1 MTDYDSITASTE
13 KIQYSANV
21 GLYPEA
27 DTISILGPVWLP
39 RIYGKDLTAFEI
51 ASSGKIAI
59 TINDVHSLDIS
70 KVGQLTTLSTKN
82 NDSLEY
88 NVNAGAMKM
97 NFDSTLNNVSLYADC
112 NISQT
117 ASNDFSI
124 TAHSNIL
131 FLASNGSLAL
141 SSQKSNMTLVMDD
154 TTKKTTLY
162 SSNDIVQ
169 YTSNNFILNTINNIN
184 AFAISGSVRLAG
196 STSNTLLTLNGIND
210 NIEMYSSNDTT
221 ITSSNNITV
230 TSCNNIDIGSTQIGT
245 TTLYASNVSFALNGS
260 ALTTSLYSSN
270 DITFS
275 TSNNSLWTT
284 RSNVT
289 LTTVEGRVKLASYT
303 DKSYLLLNN
312 KDGHIFTSNNF
323 DVSASNDVTNT
334 AQNQVELKSI
344 NGNFSVVGHDG
355 KMSLLMNSSNDRVYL
370 FGSNGVDINSSNNM
384 NLTTKDGAINLLS
397 STSINDT
404 ATTNFVVSADNGKMN
419 LNMDATSHN
428 MYIDTKS
435 NLEVTASNEIIMYGL
450 SNVNVRSS
458 NIRIASMKNAV
469 YSASNDINVAASNDL
484 HLSASNTLSLAA
496 KDLAFQMSGDT
507 SFSAL
512 NKVDFFITSS
522 VDPAYPTFRVKND
535 GVDVFGDLFI
545 SGTINTSN
553 INNTIVSTQTL
564 KVEDKLVYLASVAA
578 IGDSNPIETP
588 FVTDGAGIQVDGVP
602 THAASSVDSNLWS
615 LYEKSIKWRYGS
627 NAGTSNLGT
636 DTYVNES
643 AWEVCGGGMRIVR
656 RKNISGSI
664 RDLSF
669 TFRVGAADELEL
681 VKTWWN
687 ATSSSYVSKR
697 VARFGRI
704 I

>member
-1 MTDYDSITASTE
+1 MTDYDNITASTE
-13 KIQYSANV
+13 KIQYSANA

-39 RIYGKDLTAFEI
+39 RVYGKDLTAFEI

-70 KVGQLTTLSTKN
+70 KIGQLTTLSTKS
-82 NDSLEY
+82 NDSLQY
-88 NVNAGAMKM
+88 NVNNSGMIM
-97 NFDSTLNNVSLYADC
+97 NFDSSSNNISLYADC

-117 ASNDFSI
+117 ASNSFDI
-124 TAHSNIL
+124 TAQSNVSI
-131 FLASNGSLAL
+131 LASNGSLSL
-141 SSQKSNMTLVMDD
+141 SSQTSNMTFTMDH
-154 TTKKTTLY
+154 TNKKTTLY

-169 YTSNNFILNTINNIN
+169 YTSNNFILNTTSNIN
-184 AFAISGSVRLAG
+184 CYAIAGSIRLAG
-196 STSNTLLTLNGIND
+196 SASNTLLNLDGASND
-210 NIEMYSSNDTT
+210 IVVYSSNDTK
-221 ITSSNNITV
+221 ITSSNNVIV
-230 TSCNNIDIGSTQIGT
+230 TSCNNIDIGSTQIGV
-245 TTLYASNVSFALNGS
+245 TTLYASNVSLALNGS
-260 ALTTSLYSSN
+260 NLTTTLYSSN
-270 DITFS
+270 NVNFT

-284 RSNVT
+284 RSNIT
-289 LTTVEGRVKLASYT
+289 LTTVEGRVNLASYT

-312 KDGHIFTSNNF
+312 TNGYVYTSNNF
-323 DVSASNDVTNT
+323 EVSASNDVKNT
-334 AQNQVELKSI
+334 ALNQIEYKSV
-344 NGNFSVVGHDG
+344 NGNFSIIGHDG

-384 NLTTKDGAINLLS
+384 NLTTKDGAINLTS
-397 STSINDT
+397 STSINET
-404 ATTNFVVSADNGKMN
+404 ATTHFVVSADNGKMN

-435 NLEVTASNEIIMYGL
+435 NLEVTASNRIIMYGL
-450 SNVNVRSS
+450 SNVNITSS
-458 NIRIASMKNAV
+458 NIRVASMRDV
-469 YSASNDINVAASNDL
+469 VVSGSNNVTVAASNDL
-484 HLSASNTLSLAA
+484 IVAASNTLTLAA
-496 KDLAFQMSGDT
+496 TDLVFQMSGDT

-522 VDPAYPTFRVKND
+522 VDPSYPTFRVKNN

-553 INNTIVSTQTL
+553 INNTIVTTQTL
-564 KVEDKLVYLASVAA
+564 KVEDKLVYLASVGAV
-578 IGDSNPIETP
+578 GDSNPVETP
-588 FVTDGAGIQVDGVP
+588 LVTDGAGIQVDGIP
-602 THAASSVDSNLWS
+602 PHASNIDSNLWP

-643 AWEVCGGGMRIVR
+643 AWEMCGGGMRIVR
-656 RKNISGSI
+656 RKNIGGNI

-669 TFRVGAADELEL
+669 TFRVGIADELEL
-681 VKTWWN
+681 VKTWWDVG
-687 ATSSSYVSKR
+687 TSNYVSKR

>member
-1 MTDYDSITASTE
+1 MTDYDNITASTE

-27 DTISILGPVWLP
+27 DTISIFGPAWLP
-39 RIYGKDLTAFEI
+39 RVYGKDLTAFEI

-70 KVGQLTTLSTKN
+70 KIGQLTTLSTKS

-88 NVNAGAMKM
+88 NVNSGGMTM
-97 NFDSTLNNVSLYADC
+97 NFDSTTNNVSLYAEC

-117 ASNDFSI
+117 ASNDF
-124 TAHSNIL
+124 AVVAKSNISL
-131 FLASNGSLAL
+131 VATNGSLSV
-141 SSQKSNMTLVMDD
+141 SSHSSNMTFVMNHTDN
-154 TTKKTTLY
+154 TTTLY
-162 SSNDIVQ
+162 SSNDIMQ
-169 YTSNNFILNTINNIN
+169 FTSNNFFLNTTSNIN
-184 AFAISGSVRLAG
+184 AFAIAGSVQLVG
-196 STSNTLLTLNGIND
+196 SASNTWFYLNGTND
-210 NIEMYSSNDTT
+210 NVELYSSNDTI
-221 ITSSNNITV
+221 ITSSNNVVV
-230 TSCNNIDIGSTQIGT
+230 TSCNDIDIGSTQIGT
-245 TTLYASNVSFALNGS
+245 TTLYASNVSLALDGS
-260 ALTTSLYSSN
+260 ALTTTLYSSN
-270 DITFS
+270 NITLT

-284 RSNVT
+284 RSNIELNT
-289 LTTVEGRVKLASYT
+289 IEGRAKLSSYT

-312 KDGHIFTSNNF
+312 KDGYIFTSNNF
-323 DVSASNDVTNT
+323 DVSASNNVSTT
-334 AQNQVELKSI
+334 ALNQVELKSI
-344 NGNFSVVGHDG
+344 NGNFSVVGHNG
-355 KMSLLMNSSNDRVYL
+355 KMSLLMNSSNNRVYL

-384 NLTTKDGAINLLS
+384 NLTTKDGSINLLS
-397 STSINDT
+397 SAAINET
-404 ATTNFVVSADNGKMN
+404 ATTDYVVSADSGKMN
-419 LNMDATSHN
+419 LNMDATTHN

-435 NLEVTASNEIIMYGL
+435 NLQVTASNEIIMYGV
-450 SNVNVRSS
+450 SNVNVTSS
-458 NIRIASMKNAV
+458 NIRVASMKNAV
-469 YSASNDINVAASNDL
+469 YSASNDITVAASNDL
-484 HLSASNTLSLAA
+484 KLSASNTLSLSATS
-496 KDLAFQMSGDT
+496 LALQMSGDT
-507 SFSAL
+507 SFTAL
-512 NKVDFFITSS
+512 NKVDFFVTSS
-522 VDPAYPTFRVKND
+522 IDPAYPTFRVKND

-564 KVEDKLVYLASVAA
+564 KVEDKLVYLASVGAT
-578 IGDSNPIETP
+578 GDSNPIETP
-588 FVTDGAGIQVDGVP
+588 FVTDGAGIQVDGIP
-602 THAASSVDSNLWS
+602 AHASNGDSNLWS

-656 RKNISGSI
+656 RKNVSGTI

-669 TFRVGAADELEL
+669 TFRIGVADELEL

-687 ATSSSYVSKR
+687 TATSSYVSKR

>member
-1 MTDYDSITASTE
+1 MTDYDSLTASTE
-13 KIQYSANV
+13 SIQYSANV
-21 GLYPEA
+21 GMYPEA

-39 RIYGKDLTAFEI
+39 RVYGKDLTAFEI

-59 TINDVHSLDIS
+59 TINDIHSLDIS
-70 KVGQLTTLSTKN
+70 KIGQITTLSTKS

-88 NVNAGAMKM
+88 SVNNGSMKM
-97 NFDSTLNNVSLYADC
+97 NFNSDSNDVYLYAER
-112 NISQT
+112 NVSQT

-124 TAHSNIL
+124 TAHSNVSI
-131 FLASNGSLAL
+131 LASNGSLTL
-141 SSQKSNMTLVMDD
+141 QSQTSNMTFVMDS
-154 TTKKTTLY
+154 TNKTTTLY
-162 SSNDIVQ
+162 SSNNIVQ
-169 YTSNNFILNTINNIN
+169 YSSNNFILNTTSNIN
-184 AFAISGSVRLAG
+184 AYAMSGSVRLAG
-196 STSNTLLTLNGIND
+196 SASNTWFNLNGSNN
-210 NIEMYSSNDTT
+210 NIQMYSSNDTT
-221 ITSSNNITV
+221 ITSSNNIVV

-245 TTLYASNVSFALNGS
+245 TTLYASNVSLALDGN
-260 ALTTSLYSSN
+260 ALTTTLYSSN
-270 DITFS
+270 NITLT

-284 RSNVT
+284 RSNIT
-289 LTTVEGRVKLASYT
+289 LTTVEGRVSLASYT

-312 KDGHIFTSNNF
+312 KDGYVFTSNNF
-323 DVSASNDVTNT
+323 DVSASNNVSNT
-334 AQNQVELKSI
+334 ALNQIELKSV
-344 NGNFSVVGHDG
+344 NGNFSVVGHNG

-384 NLTTKDGAINLLS
+384 NLTTKDGAINLTS
-397 STSINDT
+397 STSINET
-404 ATTNFVVSADNGKMN
+404 ATTNYVVSADNGKMN
-419 LNMDATSHN
+419 LNMDSTTHN

-435 NLEVTASNEIIMYGL
+435 NLQITASNEVDVYGL

-458 NIRIASMKNAV
+458 NIRVASMRNAV
-469 YSASNDINVAASNDL
+469 YSASNDINIAASNDL

-496 KDLAFQMSGDT
+496 TNLAFQMSGDT

-522 VDPAYPTFRVKND
+522 VDPSYPTFRVKNN
-535 GVDVFGDLFI
+535 GIDVFGDVFI

-564 KVEDKLVYLASVAA
+564 KVEDKLVYLASVGAT
-578 IGDSNPIETP
+578 GDSNPIETP
-588 FVTDGAGIQVDGVP
+588 FVTDGAGIQVDGIP
-602 THAASSVDSNLWS
+602 AHAASNGDSNIWS

-627 NAGTSNLGT
+627 NNGTSNLGT

-656 RKNISGSI
+656 RKNISGTI

-669 TFRVGAADELEL
+669 TFRVGVADELEL

-687 ATSSSYVSKR
+687 VATSNYVSKR

>member
-1 MTDYDSITASTE
+1 MTDYDSITASSE

-39 RIYGKDLTAFEI
+39 RVYGKDLTAFEI

-70 KVGQLTTLSTKN
+70 KIGQLTTLSTKGT
-82 NDSLEY
+82 DSLQY
-88 NVNAGAMKM
+88 SVNNGGMTM
-97 NFDSTLNNVSLYADC
+97 NFDSTSNNISLYAGS
-112 NISQT
+112 NIVQT
-117 ASNDFSI
+117 ASNDFRI
-124 TAHSNIL
+124 TAFSNVSV
-131 FLASNGSLAL
+131 LASNGSLAL
-141 SSQKSNMTLVMDD
+141 SSQTSNMTFVMNH
-154 TTKKTTLY
+154 TNNKTTLY

-169 YTSNNFILNTINNIN
+169 YTSNNFILNTTSNVN
-184 AFAISGSVRLAG
+184 AYAIAGSIRLAG
-196 STSNTLLTLNGIND
+196 SASNTWFNLNGANN
-210 NIEMYSSNDTT
+210 NIEMYSSNNTQ
-221 ITSSNNITV
+221 ITSSNDVIV
-230 TSCNNIDIGSTQIGT
+230 TSCNNINIGSTQTGT
-245 TTLYASNVSFALNGS
+245 TTIYASNVSFALNGS
-260 ALTTSLYSSN
+260 NLTTTLYSSN
-270 DITFS
+270 DITFA

-284 RSNVT
+284 RSNIT
-289 LTTVEGRVKLASYT
+289 FRTVQGRVTLASYSNQ
-303 DKSYLLLNN
+303 SYVQLNN
-312 KDGHIFTSNNF
+312 KDGLVFTSNNF
-323 DVSASNDVTNT
+323 DVSASNNISQT
-334 AQNQVELKSI
+334 ALTQVELTSI
-344 NGNFSVVGHDG
+344 NGNVSVIGHNG
-355 KMSLLMNSSNDRVYL
+355 KMSLLMNASNDRVYL

-384 NLTTKDGAINLLS
+384 NLTTKDGAINLSS
-397 STSINDT
+397 STSINET
-404 ATTNFVVSADNGKMN
+404 ATTNYVVSADNGKMN

-428 MYIDTKS
+428 MFIDTKC
-435 NLEVTASNEIIMYGL
+435 NLQVTASNEIIMYGV
-450 SNVNVRSS
+450 SNVNVSSS
-458 NIRIASMKNAV
+458 NIRVASMKNAV
-469 YSASNDINVAASNDL
+469 YSASNDITVAASNDL
-484 HLSASNTLSLAA
+484 RLSASNTLSLAA
-496 KDLAFQMSGDT
+496 TNLAFQMTGDT

-522 VDPAYPTFRVKND
+522 VDPSYPTFRVKNN

-564 KVEDKLVYLASVAA
+564 KVEDKLVYLASVGA

-588 FVTDGAGIQVDGVP
+588 FVSDGAGIQVDGIP
-602 THAASSVDSNLWS
+602 AHATSGDSNLWS

-636 DTYVNES
+636 DTFVNES

-656 RKNISGSI
+656 RKNISGTV

-669 TFRVGAADELEL
+669 TFRIGASDELEL

-687 ATSSSYVSKR
+687 SATSSYVNKR

>member
-1 MTDYDSITASTE
+1 MTDYDNITASTE
-13 KIQYSANV
+13 KIQYSANA

-70 KVGQLTTLSTKN
+70 KVGQLTTLSTKS

-97 NFDSTLNNVSLYADC
+97 NFNANSNDISLYADC

-117 ASNDFSI
+117 ASNDFAI
-124 TAHSNIL
+124 TAKSNVSV
-131 FLASNGSLAL
+131 LASNGSLTL
-141 SSQKSNMTLVMDD
+141 SSQTSNMTFVMKHIDN
-154 TTKKTTLY
+154 TTTLY
-162 SSNDIVQ
+162 SSNNIVQ
-169 YTSNNFILNTINNIN
+169 YTSNNFILNTTSNIN
-184 AFAISGSVRLAG
+184 AFAISGSISLAG
-196 STSNTLLTLNGIND
+196 STSNTLLTLNGSNN
-210 NIEMYSSNDTT
+210 NIQMYSSNNTI

-230 TSCNNIDIGSTQIGT
+230 TSCNNIDIGSTQLGT

-270 DITFS
+270 NITFS

-284 RSNVT
+284 RSNIT
-289 LTTVEGRVKLASYT
+289 LTTVEGQVKLASYT

-312 KDGHIFTSNNF
+312 KDGYIFTSNNF

-334 AQNQVELKSI
+334 AQNQIELKSV
-344 NGNFSVVGHDG
+344 NGNFSIVGHNG

-384 NLTTKDGAINLLS
+384 NLTTKNGAINLSS
-397 STSINDT
+397 STSINET
-404 ATTNFVVSADNGKMN
+404 ATTDFVVTADNGKMH

-428 MYIDTKS
+428 MYVDTKS
-435 NLEVTASNEIIMYGL
+435 NLDITASNEITMYGL

-458 NIRIASMKNAV
+458 NIRIASMKDAV
-469 YSASNDINVAASNDL
+469 YSASNDINVAASNNL
-484 HLSASNTLSLAA
+484 HLSASNTLRLAA

-522 VDPAYPTFRVKND
+522 VDPSYPTFRVKND
-535 GVDVFGDLFI
+535 GVDVFGDIFI

-578 IGDSNPIETP
+578 VGDSNPIETP
-588 FVTDGAGIQVDGVP
+588 FVTDGAGIQVDGIP
-602 THAASSVDSNLWS
+602 AHAASNVNSNLWS

-656 RKNISGSI
+656 RKNVSGTI

-669 TFRVGAADELEL
+669 TFRIGASDELEL

-687 ATSSSYVSKR
+687 VGTSNYVSKR

-704 I
+704 V